1 MERGGVPRGG
11 VPHLYPRL
19 LGPAWFDLDPVVR
32 QVHAADQVITAT
44 LEIRHGKGLIAR
56 IVRAALR
63 LPISTDGRKTTLR
76 ITSDARTE
84 RWTRTFGRRSLVTV
98 QRALSDGCLG
108 ERIGPLELR
117 FRLDTAAGA
126 LAYMQVGAV
135 LILGRWRIPLPRFI
149 APRVEAR
156 EERRDGGDRAH
167 VNVRISAPL
176 IGFLMSYEG
185 CLEVGAAR

>member
-1 MERGGVPRGG
+1 MARAGVP
-11 VPHLYPRL
+11 PLYPRL

-44 LEIRHGKGLIAR
+44 LEIRHGKGLLAR

-63 LPISTDGRKTTLR
+63 VPLSTDGRKTTLH

-84 RWTRTFGRRSLVTV
+84 RWTRTLGGRSLVTV
-98 QRALSDGCLG
+98 QRALPDGCLG

-126 LAYMQVGAV
+126 LAYVQVGAV
-135 LILGRWRIPLPRFI
+135 LILGRWHVRLPRFI
-149 APRVEAR
+149 APRVDAR

-167 VNVRISAPL
+167 LEVRISAPL
-176 IGFLMSYEG
+176 VGILMSYEG
-185 CLEVGAAR
+185 CLEVGAAG

>member
-1 MERGGVPRGG
+1 MERAGVS
-11 VPHLYPRL
+11 HLYPRL

-63 LPISTDGRKTTLR
+63 LPMSTDGRKTTLR

-117 FRLDTAAGA
+117 FRLDTAAGEINQRRKHIHEVA
-126 LAYMQVGAV
+126 GVVSQLVG
-135 LILGRWRIPLPRFI
+135 ILHAIGPVHDHRRRNSTFVHPRFVQ
-149 APRVEAR
+149 PE
-156 EERRDGGDRAH
+156 G
-167 VNVRISAPL
+167 RIGRTRPPGPQAK
-176 IGFLMSYEG
+176 M
-185 CLEVGAAR
+185 